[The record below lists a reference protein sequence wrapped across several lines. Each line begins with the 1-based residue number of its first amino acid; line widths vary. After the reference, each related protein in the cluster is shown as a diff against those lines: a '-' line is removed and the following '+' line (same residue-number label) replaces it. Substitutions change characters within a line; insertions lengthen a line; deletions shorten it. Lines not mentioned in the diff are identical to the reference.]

1 MTEKGLQAEKEGYD
15 AFLVGNI
22 FEPGLHELRELLNIP
37 VLGLRESSIHVACL
51 MGATFSLVNINPK
64 FVPRILE
71 GVRLQGF
78 ASRMVSVERMT
89 VERPSVFDL
98 ALRDEDAKA
107 EIVRQFTEAAR
118 RGIEQGAEVLI
129 PAGGSLMAVLAA
141 AEVHEVDSTPVLN
154 GLVALVKTA
163 EMAVQIHKMT
173 GVFTSK
179 RLTYAPPSGKL
190 LADIRE
196 AYGEQVYPGAL

>member
-1 MTEKGLQAEKEGYD
+1 
-15 AFLVGNI
+15 
-22 FEPGLHELRELLNIP
+22 
-37 VLGLRESSIHVACL
+37 
-51 MGATFSLVNINPK
+51 
-64 FVPRILE
+64 
-71 GVRLQGF
+71 
-78 ASRMVSVERMT
+78 
-89 VERPSVFDL
+89 
-98 ALRDEDAKA
+98 
-107 EIVRQFTEAAR
+107 
-118 RGIEQGAEVLI
+118 
-129 PAGGSLMAVLAA
+129 MAVLAA